1 MERAQLGREFVL
13 QGSWLAT
20 AEIPGDEVLAGVLE
34 SVLPGCQRGLLVGKT
49 RGATCPGPKTCCV
62 LSNLE
67 KLLPEICL
75 LIAQ

>member
-1 MERAQLGREFVL
+1 M
-13 QGSWLAT
+13 SS
-20 AEIPGDEVLAGVLE
+20 EVLAGVLE
-34 SVLPGCQRGLLVGKT
+34 SILPGCQRGLLVGKT

-67 KLLPEICL
+67 KLLPKICL